1 MALMNIA
8 ALQPAVTK
16 TIAVRATTGAVLY
29 TVPAGKTF
37 SGFACPNSNIS
48 LVLNGIILLS
58 ITQSANSTSMPGS
71 QFKLELTEGDVI
83 SSGGSLFDWSLMGT
97 EK

>member
-1 MALMNIA
+1 MALINISA
-8 ALQPAVTK
+8 SVPAVTK
-16 TIAVRATTGAVLY
+16 TIAVRATTNAVLY
-29 TVPAGKTF
+29 TVPAEKTF

-48 LVLNGIILLS
+48 LLLNGIPLLS
-58 ITQSANSTSMPGS
+58 MNSSASATSLSGS

-83 SSGGSLFDWSLMGT
+83 SSSGSLIDWSLVGT